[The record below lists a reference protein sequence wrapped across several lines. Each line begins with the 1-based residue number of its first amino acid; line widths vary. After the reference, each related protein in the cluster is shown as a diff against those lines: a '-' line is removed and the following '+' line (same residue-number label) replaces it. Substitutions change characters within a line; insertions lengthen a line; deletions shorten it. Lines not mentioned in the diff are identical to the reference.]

1 MKQDFK
7 KIQEQM
13 ELREESKIDIMVAKC
28 FWRAGWEVYPEAGH
42 RFQLKRNYED
52 CDHTDSISNDEAK
65 DLLIEFL
72 RLSNAETKTQ
82 GATPSFNKV

>member
-13 ELREESKIDIMVAKC
+13 ELREESKIDIIVAQC
-28 FWRAGWEVYPEAGH
+28 FWRAGWKVYPEAGH

-65 DLLIEFL
+65 DLFIEFL
-72 RLSNAETKTQ
+72 RVSNAETETQ
-82 GATPSFNKV
+82 GVHKRTLV